1 MGVPS
6 KEELDTALQEA
17 ARMREQG
24 EDPCYLAKT
33 LLNHNYRIE
42 TLEKVLYAAEL
53 YLHSGHASHEHSQ
66 LVRAIEVAKKAGLNS
81 SDGDTLEYGL

>member
-6 KEELDTALQEA
+6 KEELDTALSEA

-24 EDPCYLAKT
+24 EDPHYLAKV

-42 TLEKVLYAAEL
+42 ILEKVLHAAEL
-53 YLHSGHASHEHSQ
+53 YMHSGQAAHEHSQ
-66 LVRAIEVAKKAGLNS
+66 LVRAIETAKKAGSNS
-81 SDGDTLEYGL
+81 SDNDVLDYGL